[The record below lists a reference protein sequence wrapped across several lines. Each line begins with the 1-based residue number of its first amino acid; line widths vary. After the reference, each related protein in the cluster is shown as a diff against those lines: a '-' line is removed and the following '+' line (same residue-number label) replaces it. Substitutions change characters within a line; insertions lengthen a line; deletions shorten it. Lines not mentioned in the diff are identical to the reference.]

1 MNDFEH
7 FKPSMII
14 AFFPPNLTWSKLFRV
29 LLVCA
34 ENYEEIYQMVAF
46 HRKFLEL
53 RVYDHFLM
61 INLVNTYFTYL
72 ILFSMEYSLHFKT
85 SMIWRN
91 STLPNKFYGKM
102 QKSTKHQLS
111 NIPMKSTVRMKLYY
125 NLNKANFFPNKHIRI
140 QLTPHTSK
148 KQSTLKDRSETN
160 VTPTPLLIIV

>member
-1 MNDFEH
+1 
-7 FKPSMII
+7 
-14 AFFPPNLTWSKLFRV
+14 
-29 LLVCA
+29 
-34 ENYEEIYQMVAF
+34 
-46 HRKFLEL
+46 
-53 RVYDHFLM
+53 
-61 INLVNTYFTYL
+61 
-72 ILFSMEYSLHFKT
+72 
-85 SMIWRN
+85 
-91 STLPNKFYGKM
+91 M